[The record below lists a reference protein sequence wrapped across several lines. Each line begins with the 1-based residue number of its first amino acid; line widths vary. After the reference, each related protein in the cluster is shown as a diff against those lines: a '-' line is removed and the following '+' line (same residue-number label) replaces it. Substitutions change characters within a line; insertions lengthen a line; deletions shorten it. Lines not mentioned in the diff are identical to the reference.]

1 MIAMKT
7 SQLAA
12 QFDQGETV
20 CLSFH
25 YHNKFNI
32 SFLNS
37 LITKILAR
45 NNKVYLR
52 DTVITVLK
60 EIIVNAVKA
69 NSKRFFFSLNNLDM
83 YNNEEYT
90 RGMTEFKSFIV
101 ARKEL
106 IESELKKSNYRVKLY
121 LKKNG
126 NGFTIVVRNNTPMHP
141 DETLRVRERIEKARS
156 YKDFADVYE
165 DLSDDTEG
173 EGLGLLLTILFLRN
187 SGIGEESLR
196 IESQNGFTQTSLL
209 IPETIKPGPI
219 VNKIQTKILNEVD
232 ELPSFPE
239 NIMELIR
246 LSKKP
251 DVSMKELSDRI
262 VLDPALAASVL
273 KLSNS
278 AGFIT
283 RKRIDSVHD
292 AVKII
297 GLKNLNMILVASS
310 ARNIMSARYSAF
322 KEIWNHCN
330 RAAFYARQIAL
341 QKGYAAL
348 AEHAFLSG
356 LLHDLG
362 KIVLLSTTA
371 KLVEW
376 ISDFTRNREIRTST
390 VLEEIAI
397 GMSHST
403 IGASIADKWNL
414 PHYIIES
421 VRHHHSPLNSD
432 AAFRDIVALTYLA
445 NTLCGIESNRY
456 DYPSVE
462 EEVLSMFSLED
473 RDAFN
478 SFHETLQSQY
488 EEHNDVISSAS

>member
-1 MIAMKT
+1 MIAMRT
-7 SQLAA
+7 SQLAT

-32 SFLNS
+32 AFLNS

-45 NNKVYLR
+45 NNVVYLR

-83 YNNEEYT
+83 SDNEDYS
-90 RGMTEFKSFIV
+90 RGMSEFKSFIV

-106 IESELKKSNYRVKLY
+106 IEGELKKSNYRVKIY
-121 LKKNG
+121 LKKSESG
-126 NGFTIVVRNNTPMHP
+126 IAIFVRNNTAMHP
-141 DETLRVRERIEKARS
+141 EEALRVRERIEKARS
-156 YKDFADVYE
+156 YNDFADVYE

-196 IESQNGFTQTSLL
+196 IESQNGVTQTSLL
-209 IPETIKPGPI
+209 IPGTLRPSAI
-219 VNKIQTKILNEVD
+219 VNKIQVKIIEEVD

-239 NIMELIR
+239 NILELIR
-246 LSKKP
+246 LCKKP
-251 DVSMKELSDRI
+251 DVSMRELSDRI
-262 VLDPALAASVL
+262 VMDPSLAASVL

-330 RAAFYARQIAL
+330 RTAFYARQIAL
-341 QKGYAAL
+341 QHGYGKL
-348 AEHAFLSG
+348 AEHAFLAG

-362 KIVLLSTTA
+362 KIVLLSTTT
-371 KLVEW
+371 KLAEW

-403 IGASIADKWNL
+403 IGARIAEKWNL

-421 VRHHHSPLNSD
+421 VRHHHSPLSSD
-432 AAFRDIVALTYLA
+432 AAFRDIVAITYLA
-445 NTLCGIESNRY
+445 NKVCGIETARY
-456 DYPSVE
+456 DYPSIE
-462 EEVLSMFSLED
+462 EEVLTMFGLVDEEKFKAFH
-473 RDAFN
+473 DALL
-478 SFHETLQSQY
+478 TQY
-488 EEHNDVISSAS
+488 EEHHAVISSAS